1 MLELNEGTRIE
12 AADGQ
17 NVGNVDRLV
26 IDPSGSR
33 VTHVVVRKG
42 IFFQDDRVIPV
53 DAIESADE
61 DLVRLQATVDPGQL
75 PAFESTHYVPL
86 DEPTVNLLGRSE
98 DGALAWAY
106 PVAPSTGYPSYPAYP
121 ITTRTEV
128 ERNVPDDSHVIE
140 PGSRVITI
148 DGEEIGKI
156 QEVTID
162 EDGHLTHVT
171 VDPGWFQSETIIP
184 AHWVRQIDEDR
195 VQIGVGADA
204 LRDR

>member
-1 MLELNEGTRIE
+1 MFELHEGTKIE
-12 AADGQ
+12 SADGQ
-17 NVGNVDRLV
+17 NVGNIDRLV

-42 IFFQDDRVIPV
+42 IFFQNDRVIPV

-61 DLVRLQATVDPGQL
+61 DLVRLHATVDPDQI
-75 PAFESTHYVPL
+75 PAFEETNYVL
-86 DEPTVNLLGRSE
+86 RDEPTVNRLGRTE
-98 DGALAWAY
+98 AGALAWAY
-106 PVAPSTGYPSYPAYP
+106 PLAPSTGYPAYPAYP
-121 ITTRTEV
+121 LTTRAEV

-140 PGSRVITI
+140 PGSRVVTI

-156 QEVTID
+156 QEVKTD
-162 EDGHLTHVT
+162 DDGHLTHIT

-184 AHWVRQIDEDR
+184 AHWVRQIDDDR
-195 VQIGVGADA
+195 VQIGVGADS